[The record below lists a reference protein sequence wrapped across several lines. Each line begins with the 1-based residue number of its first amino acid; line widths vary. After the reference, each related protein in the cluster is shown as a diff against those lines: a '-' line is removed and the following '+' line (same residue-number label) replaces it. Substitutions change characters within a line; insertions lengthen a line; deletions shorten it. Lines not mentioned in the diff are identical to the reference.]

1 MAGRSRASLERG
13 FLRIV
18 IPRRD
23 GRRRTLLVGEFV
35 PFPVPTRMVTGRW
48 TCRFVP
54 WSEVSAA
61 TKTRRKDGKPA
72 WEADTGY
79 DEDTLNALFAGAEP
93 FFSEVPDGNGG
104 FKKRTRELWRAQHYF
119 YIFFCYIHNYP
130 TEGYAPTAL
139 RTSRLPEVSL
149 DTFYKCIMPVARNW
163 SVQVD
168 HIRLVDNAS
177 ILTIHFSNADCAKS
191 RWNER
196 LDPMNHH
203 GLPVPFPALKNCF
216 NLLDAH
222 TLRPL
227 SVSPSLA
234 SPGCSARSSLFP
246 YRCHRDLGHNLYS
259 CMWGGGTLL
268 PKL

>member
-1 MAGRSRASLERG
+1 
-13 FLRIV
+13 
-18 IPRRD
+18 
-23 GRRRTLLVGEFV
+23 
-35 PFPVPTRMVTGRW
+35 MVTGRW
-48 TCRFVP
+48 ACRFVP

-61 TKTRRKDGKPA
+61 TKTRRKDRKPA

-79 DEDTLNALFAGAEP
+79 DEETLNALFAGAEP

-139 RTSRLPEVSL
+139 RTSRLHEVSL

-168 HIRLVDNAS
+168 HIRLVGNAS

-191 RWNER
+191 
-196 LDPMNHH
+196 
-203 GLPVPFPALKNCF
+203 
-216 NLLDAH
+216 
-222 TLRPL
+222 
-227 SVSPSLA
+227 
-234 SPGCSARSSLFP
+234 
-246 YRCHRDLGHNLYS
+246 
-259 CMWGGGTLL
+259 
-268 PKL
+268 